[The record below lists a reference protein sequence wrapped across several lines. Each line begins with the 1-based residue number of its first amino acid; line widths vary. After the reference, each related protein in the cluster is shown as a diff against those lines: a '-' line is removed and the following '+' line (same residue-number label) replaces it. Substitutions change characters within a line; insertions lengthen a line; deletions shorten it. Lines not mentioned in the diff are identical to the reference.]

1 MLMPDNEGMF
11 VCKKDNFITDNL
23 FEYMNHFGVEYDWM
37 VRLNPKFS
45 LNLFDFLSEM
55 SNFIDKG
62 MFDEAWEH
70 LQSVVLLLINASGED
85 FEEFVEEAQVISS
98 SQDMFD
104 QIERFLDDDGTK

>member
-1 MLMPDNEGMF
+1 
-11 VCKKDNFITDNL
+11 
-23 FEYMNHFGVEYDWM
+23 
-37 VRLNPKFS
+37 
-45 LNLFDFLSEM
+45 
-55 SNFIDKG
+55 